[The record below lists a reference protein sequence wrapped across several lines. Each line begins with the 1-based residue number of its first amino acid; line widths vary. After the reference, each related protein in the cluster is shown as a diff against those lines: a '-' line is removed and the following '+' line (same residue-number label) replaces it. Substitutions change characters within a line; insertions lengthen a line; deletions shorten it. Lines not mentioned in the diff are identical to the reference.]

1 MSLRESKMEMV
12 ELLELNRQN
21 FVRGDA
27 NVLFSTI
34 ENNSIDDLDKSA
46 FEEMFDMFVRN
57 IEHVKYSDFLAMYEL
72 FYWKVT
78 GAENGRVVK

>member
-12 ELLELNRQN
+12 QLLELNRQK
-21 FVRGDA
+21 FVRGDV

-57 IEHVKYSDFLAMYEL
+57 IEHVKYSDFLAMYQL

>member
-12 ELLELNRQN
+12 QLLELNRQK

-46 FEEMFDMFVRN
+46 FEEMLDMFVRN
-57 IEHVKYSDFLAMYEL
+57 IEHVKYSDFLAMYQL

>member
-12 ELLELNRQN
+12 QLLELNRQK

-27 NVLFSTI
+27 NLLFSTI

-57 IEHVKYSDFLAMYEL
+57 IEHVKYSDFLAMYQL

>member
-12 ELLELNRQN
+12 ALFELNRPK
-21 FVRGDA
+21 FVRGDP
-27 NVLFSTI
+27 NVLFSVI
-34 ENNSIDDLDKSA
+34 ENNPLDDLDKSA
-46 FEEMFDMFVRN
+46 FEDMFDMFVRN
-57 IEHVKYSDFLAMYEL
+57 IEHVKYSDFLAMYQL

>member
-12 ELLELNRQN
+12 QLLELNRQK

-27 NVLFSTI
+27 NLLFSTI
-34 ENNSIDDLDKSA
+34 ENNSIDDLDKFA

-57 IEHVKYSDFLAMYEL
+57 IEHVKYSDFLAMYQL

>member
-12 ELLELNRQN
+12 QLLELNRQN

>member
-12 ELLELNRQN
+12 QLLELNRQK

-57 IEHVKYSDFLAMYEL
+57 IEHVKYSDFLAMYQL